1 MNKKVAL
8 SVLSTAVVAS
18 MAASAYA
25 APQAGVYVGGD
36 VKKFY
41 STTTLLNLTKEA
53 KAQYAKDLRVGSDN
67 LVFVHING
75 KGAFFSEILNHPN
88 GATGAFAEPLKKSD
102 FVDLYNVV
110 KPDGTSTETVDAKA
124 KVDGDDTPGELKVE
138 SVSAINSNEVEVV
151 FGKEVDATTA
161 PSNFKFSEVVGSTI
175 GANPASI
182 KVDGKKVV
190 LTLGTPITTETTFTI
205 TISGVKAKGTTDVF
219 PTFAKSIKFEDK
231 VAPTALEV
239 KSVTN
244 GTAATS
250 LTVTFSEPVV
260 SATFKVNGAT
270 KTYTQSADKKS
281 ATISG
286 LSLEVNKTHTLEV
299 INLTDNAGNVTSYD
313 TKTFTVTTDVV
324 APNINVAT
332 NSDDQLVLTFDKA
345 MDAATIT
352 TSNVK
357 VKDEML
363 DDLGVSIAPDP
374 EDTTGKK
381 FLVNLPAGLYTNK
394 ASRTLTVSINDA
406 VTDSL
411 GNKIP
416 TQFKNVTIS
425 KDVTAPT
432 VKDVTFTKNA
442 ATGNVEKVVV
452 ELSEGLAAAPTGYA
466 TTGITVIGPNG
477 ADVTTGF
484 FGANTAAVLKGAK
497 TVEIPVVAPVTS
509 GKYTVYIHAGFVKDI
524 AQTANNSVAVTKVVD
539 FGTAQTGEFKITQAA
554 LGGTP
559 SNTTNVIT
567 VNYGVAVKGGADAGS
582 ATDVNNY
589 TLNGLPLPEGTVIT
603 LGAPALEVATIT
615 IPEEAIAKTDSAAIL
630 RITNVKNTA
639 GATIVPFTG
648 SVNVTD
654 SKAPVLDTATLNTN
668 GTVTVG
674 FGETLATAAIVG
686 DFDVTVNGK
695 VIAASE
701 LTFVD
706 AVGADAGKYVITVTG
721 KVADPDG
728 TPANGDEFLY
738 IDVDGDGNFASGTDI
753 KVTGAVATEGPVNL
767 NSAAISSVKVATK
780 ATGTLTGADAAGNT
794 LKLDVVKTV
803 K

>member
-75 KGAFFSEILNHPN
+75 KGAFFSEIIKD
-88 GATGAFAEPLKKSD
+88 GSAAAFAQPLKKSD
-102 FVDLYNVV
+102 FVNLYNVV

-161 PSNFKFSEVVGSTI
+161 ASNFKFSEVVGSTI

-270 KTYTQSADKKS
+270 KPFTPSADKKS

-345 MDAATIT
+345 MDAGTVT

-363 DDLGVSIAPDP
+363 DDLPVTIVPDP
-374 EDTTGKK
+374 EDTAGKK

-442 ATGNVEKVVV
+442 TTGNVEKVVV
-452 ELSEGLAAAPTGYA
+452 EFSEGLAASTTGYA
-466 TTGITVIGPNG
+466 TAGITVIGPNG

-497 TVEIPVVAPVTS
+497 TVEIPVSATAVTS
-509 GKYTVYIHAGFVKDI
+509 GKYTVYIPAGFVKDI

-539 FGTAQTGEFKITQAA
+539 FGTAQTGEFKIAQAA
-554 LGGTP
+554 LAWVP

-567 VNYGVAVKGGADAGS
+567 VDYGVAVKGGAEAGS

-603 LGAPALEVATIT
+603 LGAPALQVATIT
-615 IPEEAIAKTDSAAIL
+615 IPDEAIAKTDSAAVI

-674 FGETLATAAIVG
+674 FGETLATPAIVG

-753 KVTGAVATEGPVNL
+753 KVTGAVATVGPVNL

-794 LKLDVVKTV
+794 LKLDVVKTA